1 VKKLPKFDDQNIDLP
16 FGIPV
21 QKGIVDNFSGI
32 QKFGYNSA
40 VPTTFETVWDG
51 STNYTYIS
59 TAGTATVTS
68 SNTAADN
75 GGTVEIQGLDASYNL
90 QTVVAT
96 IGGSATTETFIRV
109 FRARMITANTGNSNV
124 GTITVTVDST
134 SAAIIS
140 PANGQTL
147 MCVYTIPANYKGY
160 LLSLNMGTSKQ
171 KEVEIKLLT
180 KDATNGDVF
189 NTKAYQ
195 TTFGV
200 PFTRSYLIPE
210 VFTEKTDIEIRAK
223 ADATTAVSAGF
234 ELVLEDVTY
243 SS

>member
-1 VKKLPKFDDQNIDLP
+1 MAQDINIQNSNPTLPIN
-16 FGIPV
+16 FGMMIQRGDV
-21 QKGIVDNFSGI
+21 EGLSGI

-51 STNYTYIS
+51 STNYDYIS

-68 SNTAADN
+68 SNSASDD
-75 GGTVEIQGLDASYNL
+75 GGTVEIQGLDANYNL
-90 QTVVAT
+90 QTVTAT

-109 FRARMITANTGNSNV
+109 FRVKMLTANTGTSNV
-124 GTITVTVDST
+124 GTITVTVDSK
-134 SAAIIS
+134 SSAIIS
-140 PANGQTL
+140 ADRGQTL
-147 MCVYTIPANYKGY
+147 MCVYTVPANKRAY

-171 KEVEIKLLT
+171 KEVEIKLIV

-200 PFTRSYLIPE
+200 PFTRHYLIPE

-234 ELVLEDVTY
+234 ELILEDI
-243 SS
+243 